1 MEIQG
6 TPAPRARVLKVL
18 RFDGAFGAEG
28 CGGGFAAMSI
38 NAASRRAAVSLFFFP
53 WAVALHIFGNTS
65 RHCFPPTGM
74 QHHSL
79 TYDSYRDPSPAAQ
92 DDRGR
97 RESDNQQ
104 LPPLSHYLT
113 SQLAH

>member
-65 RHCFPPTGM
+65 RRLVCSIIPL
-74 QHHSL
+74 L
-79 TYDSYRDPSPAAQ
+79 TILTEILRL
-92 DDRGR
+92 R
-97 RESDNQQ
+97 
-104 LPPLSHYLT
+104 LSILVICQVFFLKKFIVF
-113 SQLAH
+113 S